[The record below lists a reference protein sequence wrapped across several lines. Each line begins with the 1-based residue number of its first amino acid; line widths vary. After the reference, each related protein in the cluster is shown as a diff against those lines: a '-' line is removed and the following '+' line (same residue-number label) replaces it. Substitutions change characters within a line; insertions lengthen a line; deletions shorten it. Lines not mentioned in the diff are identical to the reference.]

1 MKFEFPGH
9 RIFKISIFQGSNP
22 SNTFSHDS
30 FSTRAQLP
38 SVFNIRTY
46 IFGIICGPL
55 TFLHMNEDNIYNK
68 ILGEGGRDFYFYL
81 DVYKGDKQRNEKRD
95 RTVNAVRFSGNT
107 VKKKM
112 VRCQPLILNQKV
124 GQNYEDRS
132 MVVWKVMA
140 YLEQRFIGGRGCWYL
155 NGVELLLE
163 FGPVVVYVRHCD
175 HDTGRRGEGRPS
187 VVPDR
192 HLKTKIKFLRIKCE
206 IFLFRVC
213 AM

>member
-1 MKFEFPGH
+1 
-9 RIFKISIFQGSNP
+9 
-22 SNTFSHDS
+22 
-30 FSTRAQLP
+30 
-38 SVFNIRTY
+38 
-46 IFGIICGPL
+46 
-55 TFLHMNEDNIYNK
+55 
-68 ILGEGGRDFYFYL
+68 
-81 DVYKGDKQRNEKRD
+81 
-95 RTVNAVRFSGNT
+95 
-107 VKKKM
+107 
-112 VRCQPLILNQKV
+112 
-124 GQNYEDRS
+124 

-213 AM
+213 AMWKFPVFSKIFKFLCWYLLEIYYLFIWNNKWRVFWIWNICWIGGWGIFIRKFLHKKIIPVDNFRFQTNVIDNDG

>member
-1 MKFEFPGH
+1 
-9 RIFKISIFQGSNP
+9 
-22 SNTFSHDS
+22 
-30 FSTRAQLP
+30 
-38 SVFNIRTY
+38 
-46 IFGIICGPL
+46 
-55 TFLHMNEDNIYNK
+55 
-68 ILGEGGRDFYFYL
+68 
-81 DVYKGDKQRNEKRD
+81 
-95 RTVNAVRFSGNT
+95 
-107 VKKKM
+107 
-112 VRCQPLILNQKV
+112 
-124 GQNYEDRS
+124 

-206 IFLFRVC
+206 IYSEFVRCKSFQCFQKFLNSYVDTYWRFIIYLYEIINEECFEYGIFVELEDEEFSFENFWTRKLFPWIIFVSKRMWSTMTGSNLC
-213 AM
+213 KD